1 MLPLCRWFLR
11 APRVWSRELTVCGGR
26 ALGQRGPGRPYS
38 QKQRSFWVALRRWL
52 RGPPVPPF
60 PRPCLVGEPV
70 LRARAAPVPTA
81 EVTGPEVQRL
91 VAALVR
97 TMRRLGALGLS
108 APQLGVSLQVMVLE
122 VTQEILEAEA
132 PAARQARDM
141 VTVPLRIFINPR
153 LRVIDSTTAVWPE
166 ACHSVPGYAACVPR
180 YRAVEVTGLN
190 EHGKTVCWRT
200 SGWTARILQ
209 HEMDHLNGQHYIDK
223 MDSGTFENVHWMEEN
238 D

>member
-180 YRAVEVTGLN
+180 YRAVEVTG
-190 EHGKTVCWRT
+190 
-200 SGWTARILQ
+200 GW
-209 HEMDHLNGQHYIDK
+209 
-223 MDSGTFENVHWMEEN
+223 
-238 D
+238 